1 MTGWLFI
8 QATTKR
14 TKIDLTIVPWS
25 LAHDVIHLTAN
36 CVNLSATST
45 PLTRDF
51 SFVPFYLVPICSL
64 FFKKDSVFASYVV

>member
-36 CVNLSATST
+36 CIVNLSATST
-45 PLTRDF
+45 PLNTRF
-51 SFVPFYLVPICSL
+51 LVRTLISGPNL
-64 FFKKDSVFASYVV
+64 FNIFLKNSILCL